1 MICTREIG
9 RLKLSVPFLGLQHG
23 LGGNSTSSQAQAQA
37 QAHMMQFNP
46 LLYSYQLSMAHQL
59 GKKKYF
65 APKSFVINVQFIV
78 ATAGKNLNVTEIQ
91 RLAEIQRQ
99 YLLEMMPQQQQ
110 QQSSNSSNSRQQQQ
124 HNWKT

>member
-1 MICTREIG
+1 MIAF
-9 RLKLSVPFLGLQHG
+9 PFSGLQHG

-59 GKKKYF
+59 GKFEKRTNTF
-65 APKSFVINVQFIV
+65 PKNCILIMFQFIA

-99 YLLEMMPQQQQ
+99 YLLEMIPQQQQ